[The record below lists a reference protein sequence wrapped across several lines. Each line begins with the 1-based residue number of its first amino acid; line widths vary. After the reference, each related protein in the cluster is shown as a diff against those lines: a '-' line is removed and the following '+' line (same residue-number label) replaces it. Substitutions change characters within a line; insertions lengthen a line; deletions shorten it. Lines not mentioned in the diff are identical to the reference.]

1 LGEIHE
7 FEADRDVLDGGST
20 VEEYLP
26 IIFRQIFGCVPE
38 LTVGLGDS
46 LTKKRFLMM
55 KNKMKLTRFS
65 RLRVA
70 GVLPLAAGM
79 MLLFSFTTRQPEI
92 IEPVAPASAP
102 QSAVQNP
109 DWDTPL
115 QMAEVMPS
123 FEGGGIQTFH
133 SWVLEKMVYPKE
145 AHDNKIEGMVL
156 VKFVVERDGSISNIG
171 QIESPHELLY
181 NEVVRVLG
189 ESPRWTPGMQDGKPV
204 RVFFVMPVKFSL
216 LNPASDK

>member
-70 GVLPLAAGM
+70 GVLPLAVGM
-79 MLLFSFTTRQPEI
+79 MLLFSFTTRHPEI
-92 IEPVAPASAP
+92 IVAEQDVERPV
-102 QSAVQNP
+102 SAVQNP
-109 DWDTPL
+109 DQPVF
-115 QMAEVMPS
+115 MAEVMPT
-123 FEGGGIQTFH
+123 FEGGGINTFRD
-133 SWVLEKMVYPKE
+133 WVMKNLKYPKE
-145 AHDNKIEGMVL
+145 AFEKNIGGRVV
-156 VKFVVERDGSISNIG
+156 VKFVVGRDGSVSNIE

-181 NEVVRVLG
+181 TEVVRVMS
-189 ESPRWTPGMQDGKPV
+189 ESPRWTPGMQKGEPIS
-204 RVFFVMPVKFSL
+204 VMFILPIKFQL
-216 LNPASDK
+216 PDPAPDK